1 MHAKRVMPRSNYR
14 AWELLYQLVLGTVL
28 LLIAAIMLIP
38 LLYVLAVSFTD
49 PSVYKSGKLILWPE
63 KWSLSAYRLVLSGNG
78 FGNALQASLFITL
91 VGTSLSMFVS
101 STFAYM
107 LSKPELPGRRVILAL
122 VLFTMLFSPGL
133 IPHYL
138 LVRSLGLLNSWWA
151 LILPV
156 VTNAWTLLVLKS
168 FFQTLPRELEEAAKI
183 DGANDI
189 YIFFRIIVPLSK
201 APLAAIALFFAVGYW
216 NTYFTAVIYLTDATK
231 WPLQVMLQQVVMA
244 SNISRFTSSE
254 VSAQLQLMQRI
265 PSETIKMATV
275 VIVTLP
281 ILVVYPFLQKYFA
294 KGVML
299 GSIKQ

>member
-1 MHAKRVMPRSNYR
+1 
-14 AWELLYQLVLGTVL
+14 LLYQLVLGTVL